1 MSQPSVRKIKTV
13 NWLRLYHKLTFI
25 FVIINDFIT
34 LNNFFDTLLFVKI
47 VSELKRFKTTVL
59 MKNVI
64 CLSIH

>member
-47 VSELKRFKTTVL
+47 VSEISTEEIQNYCFDEKCY
-59 MKNVI
+59 MP
-64 CLSIH
+64 

>member
-47 VSELKRFKTTVL
+47 VSELKEIQNYCFDEKCY
-59 MKNVI
+59 MP
-64 CLSIH
+64 